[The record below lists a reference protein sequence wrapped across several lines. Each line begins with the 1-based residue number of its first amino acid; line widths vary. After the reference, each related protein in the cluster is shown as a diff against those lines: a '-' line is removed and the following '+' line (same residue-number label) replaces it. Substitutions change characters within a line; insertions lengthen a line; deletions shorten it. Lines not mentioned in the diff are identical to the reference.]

1 MLLNILL
8 LIIGFVF
15 LVRGADAFI
24 DGASVLARR
33 FNIPEII
40 IGLTV
45 VAFGTSVPEFAV
57 TLSSVL
63 SGASGVAVGNVLG
76 SNIVNILLVLGLS
89 SLLVPLP
96 IQRKTAMFEIP
107 FVIFITLI
115 LLWFGARYGVI
126 NRSGAIVL
134 CALFLGF
141 MGYLYFNSKEK
152 IKKSVKKT
160 EMSVA
165 KIILYLVLG
174 LAVLILGS
182 KMVVNSALNLANI
195 FHVTNRIIGLT
206 LVAFGTSL
214 PELVTCISALRKNHT
229 DLILGNIIGSN
240 IFNVLF
246 VLGGAALIYP
256 IKFEY
261 AFTIDAAISIV
272 ITIFLWL
279 VALYEQKLTRGAG
292 IIFLLCYAG
301 YLVYLF

>member
-45 VAFGTSVPEFAV
+45 VAFGTSAPEFAV
-57 TLSSVL
+57 TLSSLL

-141 MGYLYFNSKEK
+141 MGHLYFNSKEK

-174 LAVLILGS
+174 LVVLILGN
-182 KMVVNSALNLANI
+182 KMVVNSAVNLANI
-195 FHVTNRIIGLT
+195 FHVPNRIIGLT